1 MSYTNGPVGSVSV
14 RVRPFYCMCAARR
27 REKEMKRMQEMEEN
41 KDKYTGKRSR
51 REGVTDGE
59 KLDPASEYNQFS
71 YEPFFP

>member
-1 MSYTNGPVGSVSV
+1 
-14 RVRPFYCMCAARR
+14 
-27 REKEMKRMQEMEEN
+27 MQEMEEN

-71 YEPFFP
+71 YEPSFPSAPPQQPTSIVFFCEGRAGNEAFTHLGST